1 MVENNNLNILSW
13 GENINTTLAD
23 GFNWYIKLSP
33 GLSIENV
40 RSTIVSVFN
49 SKSLSEQNAAT
60 SEKVSSEN
68 ENLLKL
74 KIEKNNAKF
83 KSSIKKLQKENEAWL
98 ERKDSEIALLYE
110 EISRLTTL
118 VKAYNQKMLI
128 Y

>member
-1 MVENNNLNILSW
+1 MSASDETIEKLVSTMIEKNKLNILSW
-13 GENINTTLAD
+13 GENIDTTLAE

-33 GLSIENV
+33 GLSKENV

-83 KSSIKKLQKENEAWL
+83 KSSIKKLQKENEGLL
-98 ERKDSEIALLYE
+98 ER
-110 EISRLTTL
+110 R
-118 VKAYNQKMLI
+118 
-128 Y
+128 